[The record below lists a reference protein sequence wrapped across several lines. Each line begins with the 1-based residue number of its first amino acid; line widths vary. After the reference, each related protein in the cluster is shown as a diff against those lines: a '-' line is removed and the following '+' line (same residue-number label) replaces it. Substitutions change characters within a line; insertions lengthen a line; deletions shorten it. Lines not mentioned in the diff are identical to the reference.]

1 MGSTLVTL
9 LAICSWAWAASD
21 SQRHTEAFPDRAIHA
36 VLCAVSPV
44 SPDTDFLQA
53 SKHPFDNPR
62 VGPRLTKGMFLVASR
77 GLVDPNFRRSVVL
90 LVAHDEDGA
99 MGVIVNRR
107 TDLTLSTVLPD
118 IEELADRPDQ
128 LFVGG
133 PVASTQII
141 LLLRA
146 ADPPRNSQHVFNDV
160 YFSGSL
166 TTLMDYLEDQDLVG
180 AMHAYAG
187 YAGWAPGQLE
197 GELERGDWNL
207 VSADAETVFS
217 ESPEEMWPELIRQ
230 SSGLW
235 VRGAQ
240 HRPVRHAVATE
251 FPVGHRE

>member
-1 MGSTLVTL
+1 M
-9 LAICSWAWAASD
+9 
-21 SQRHTEAFPDRAIHA
+21 FYA
-36 VLCAVSPV
+36 VLPV
-44 SPDTDFLQA
+44 SPDADLVSA
-53 SKHPFDNPR
+53 RKHPFENPR

-90 LVAHDEDGA
+90 LVAHDQDGA

-133 PVASTQII
+133 PVASSQII

-166 TTLMDYLEDQDLVG
+166 TTLMDYLEDQALAG

-240 HRPVRHAVATE
+240 YRPVRHAVVTE
-251 FPVGHRE
+251 IPVGYRE